1 MRRIL
6 VALDESDAATKV
18 AAFVNSF
25 FGGLDVEVV
34 AVNAGSVPV
43 YWHPP
48 GAMPGAVFAW
58 PYPTPVEP
66 IADSDDA
73 REAAM
78 RRGEDTIERSGLEFD
93 EEVVELGDPADVIRN
108 AAVEH
113 EADLI
118 VVGSHH
124 RGFLERLFGG
134 SVSRELVGDAPAPV
148 LVVQV

>member
-1 MRRIL
+1 MA
-6 VALDESDAATKV
+6 VDESDAASKV
-18 AAFVNSF
+18 ASFVNAF
-25 FGGLDVEVV
+25 FQGLDVEVV

-58 PYPTPVEP
+58 PYPTVAEPV
-66 IADSDDA
+66 ADEDV
-73 REAAM
+73 REAAL
-78 RRGEDTIERSGLEFD
+78 RHGEEAIERSGLEFD
-93 EEVVELGDPADVIRN
+93 EEVVQLGDPADVIRD

-113 EADLI
+113 AVDLI

-124 RGFLERLFGG
+124 RGFLERLLGG
-134 SVSRELVGDAPAPV
+134 SVSRELVSDAPVPV